1 MKAIRRFDPGEE
13 MYPTIRDSLA
23 KWITALVLFAAIPV
37 SLYAQ
42 TPEQLAWSTLSD
54 GAADKSAQTRTIA
67 VRSLGLVPDD
77 ADAEKLATKSL
88 HDPDAEVRAAAAS
101 ALGHMGAK
109 SAIPALKEAAKDHDA
124 GVILSAA
131 SSLRLLGDSTAYLVY
146 YAVLTGK
153 RKSGEGLIEEQKK
166 MLNDPKKMA
175 KFGFEQG
182 IGFVP
187 FGGLSYGVFKTL
199 TKDDVSPVRAAA
211 AVALAHD
218 PDPVSGNAL
227 VVAAS
232 DKSWIV
238 RAAAL
243 DAIAQRDDPNL
254 IVGIMGALGDEK
266 AEVRYT
272 GAATIYRLSRVA
284 KSKRN

>member
-42 TPEQLAWSTLSD
+42 TPEQLAWSSLSD

-77 ADAEKLATKSL
+77 A
-88 HDPDAEVRAAAAS
+88 DAEVRAAAAS